1 MKAIHLRGHR
11 FVLSALA
18 AAVVS
23 ACGGG
28 GDGSQGS
35 PADSVP
41 PTSPTTPAITGKAI
55 DGYLVGAAV
64 CLDLNSNNACDAN
77 EPSAITDA
85 DGNFSLPY
93 SGDASGKRLLVQVT
107 PSTRDLA
114 RPAGF
119 QFPAS
124 FTLSNVATGS
134 AAQVVTPLTTM
145 VAAQIE
151 AGFTQAEAI
160 AAIQALLGSK
170 VDPMANYVA
179 NGDTATATAASQI
192 VDKVTAFASAGKAD
206 PATIRHV
213 LNAILA
219 KGDIASI
226 TQTDVDAQASK
237 PVYVQANAAEVLAN
251 PVYSLVDAD
260 NLGNL
265 DGATQAIQQIANGML
280 QTTYQQRQA
289 DGTTWT
295 TLPTNAPVS
304 FMDPRAQFVMQADGT
319 WSDMLTPD
327 QWHAPQPLSA
337 AGVTLSGT
345 DPVTGIGF
353 TLEERRVD
361 LSHQPMTMAIADIQ
375 FGPNVSLYPALNK
388 SFPAGTTGYV
398 GIQSYA
404 GDRIVLPLGLSG
416 QCDFPYLKD
425 GACPTGPAWM
435 PGTSLNLPPYDPS
448 RPRYDPNQPLND
460 AKLPSPL
467 TSVQQLVGRT
477 LIEPVITSAEVQISP
492 DGKAQLTVDE
502 GTPKVVNATW
512 TVYAR
517 NPNVMVFDMSR
528 ADATT
533 LADLGYNA
541 WTLSQGAKLVM
552 ALRGGQLQSG
562 LLFPAGYAQRT
573 VQFANALPSQLLTPV
588 DLNRLLSKRSRQP
601 K

>member
-1 MKAIHLRGHR
+1 MNR
-11 FVLSALA
+11 FNLKPTLLA
-18 AAVVS
+18 GVCASMLA

-28 GDGSQGS
+28 GDSSNQLAPS
-35 PADSVP
+35 APATP
-41 PTSPTTPAITGKAI
+41 TPAITGKAI

-114 RPAGF
+114 RPASF

-160 AAIQALLGSK
+160 AAIRALLGSQ

-179 NGDTATATAASQI
+179 DGDAATATAASQI

-219 KGDIASI
+219 KGDIASV
-226 TQTDVDAQASK
+226 TQADVDTQASK
-237 PVYVQANAAEVLAN
+237 PVYAQANAAEVLAK
-251 PVYSLVDAD
+251 PLYSLVEAD
-260 NLGNL
+260 TVYLEGL
-265 DGATQAIQQIANGML
+265 IIQSVQQIANGML
-280 QTTYQQRQA
+280 QTTYQKRPVKS
-289 DGTTWT
+289 DVWT
-295 TLPTNAPVS
+295 DVS
-304 FMDPRAQFVMQADGT
+304 AEDSLSYLDPRAQFVMKADGT

-327 QWHAPQPLSA
+327 QWRAAQPLSA
-337 AGVTLSGT
+337 TGVTLSGT

-361 LSHQPMTMAIADIQ
+361 LSHQPMTMAVSGTQ
-375 FGPNVSLYPALNK
+375 FGPDVSFYPAH
-388 SFPAGTTGYV
+388 STPFPAGTTGYM

-404 GDRIVLPLGLSG
+404 GDRIVLPLGLSSG
-416 QCDFPYLKD
+416 CEFPYLKD
-425 GACPTGPAWM
+425 GTCPRGPSWA
-435 PGTSLNLPPYDPS
+435 PDAGLNLPPYDPS

-467 TSVQQLVGRT
+467 TSLQQLVGRT
-477 LIEPVITSAEVQISP
+477 LIEPVITGAEVQISP
-492 DGKAQLTVDE
+492 DGKAQWTVGWSAG
-502 GTPKVVNATW
+502 GTPNKFVNATW

-517 NPNVMVFDMSR
+517 NPNVIVFDMSR
-528 ADATT
+528 SDAAAVAG
-533 LADLGYNA
+533 LNDKA
-541 WTLSQGAKLVM
+541 WSIGQGAKLVM

-562 LLFPAGYAQRT
+562 VLFPAGYAQRT
-573 VQFANALPSQLLTPV
+573 VQFANALPSQLAMPA
-588 DLNRLLSKRSRQP
+588 DLSQLMSKQV
-601 K
+601 KQTK

>member
-1 MKAIHLRGHR
+1 MNR
-11 FVLSALA
+11 FNLKPTLLA
-18 AAVVS
+18 GVCASMLA

-28 GDGSQGS
+28 GDSSNQLAPS
-35 PADSVP
+35 APATP
-41 PTSPTTPAITGKAI
+41 TPAITGKAI
-55 DGYLVGAAV
+55 DGYLVGADV

-93 SGDASGKRLLVQVT
+93 DGDASGKRLLVQVT

-124 FTLSNVATGS
+124 FTLSNVVTGS
-134 AAQVVTPLTTM
+134 AAQIVTPLTTM
-145 VAAQIE
+145 VAAQVE

-179 NGDTATATAASQI
+179 DGDTATATAASQI
-192 VDKVTAFASAGKAD
+192 VDKVTAFALAGKAD

-226 TQTDVDAQASK
+226 TQADVDAQANK
-237 PVYVQANAAEVLAN
+237 PVYEQANAAEVLTK
-251 PVYSLVDAD
+251 PVYSLVDAQ
-260 NLGNL
+260 NTVNL
-265 DGATQAIQQIANGML
+265 DGATQAIQQIVNGML
-280 QTTYQQRQA
+280 QTTYQERKVG
-289 DGTTWT
+289 DDTWT
-295 TLPTNAPVS
+295 AVPTTAPVS
-304 FMDPRAQFVMQADGT
+304 YMDPRAQFVMKADGT
-319 WSDMLTPD
+319 WSGMLTPD

-361 LSHQPMTMAIADIQ
+361 LSHQPMTMAVAGTQ
-375 FGPNVSLYPALNK
+375 FGPDVSLYPALSK
-388 SFPAGTTGYV
+388 PFPAGTAGYM

-416 QCDFPYLKD
+416 ECDFPYLKD

-435 PGTSLNLPPYDPS
+435 PGTGLNLPPYDPS
-448 RPRYDPNQPLND
+448 RPPYDPNQPLND

-467 TSVQQLVGRT
+467 TTVQQLVGRT
-477 LIEPVITSAEVQISP
+477 LIEPVITGADVQIAQ
-492 DGKAQLTVDE
+492 DGKAQLTVRDWSSG
-502 GTPKVVNATW
+502 GTPKVINATW

-528 ADATT
+528 SDA
-533 LADLGYNA
+533 AAVGEHDNA
-541 WTLSQGAKLVM
+541 WPLSQGAKLVM

-562 LLFPAGYAQRT
+562 VLFPAGYAQRT

-588 DLNRLLSKRSRQP
+588 DLSRLLSKQSRQP